1 MSAAPVEVDP
11 SATPVALVTGAAG
24 GLGTAL
30 LAALRRDGFA
40 VVGVDVAPVVGPCA
54 ESHVLDVRD
63 AAGLRALA
71 ADVVER
77 RGRLDAV
84 VAAAAVMGG
93 GTPLWET
100 PDTVLDEL
108 WDVDARGVWN
118 TAVACVPHLL
128 VSPEPHRARF
138 VAVASAAGERGMFGL
153 AAYTAAKHAVV
164 GIVRGLAAD
173 LVGTGAAAVA
183 VSPGAM
189 RTPMLTATAGLY
201 GVAEAELAAHQGLRR
216 ALEPAE
222 VAEVVALCCS
232 PAGAAL
238 NGSVVNAD
246 GGFGL

>member
-1 MSAAPVEVDP
+1 MSPTPA
-11 SATPVALVTGAAG
+11 ATPVALVTGAAG
-24 GLGTAL
+24 GLGTAV

-40 VVGVDVAPVVGPCA
+40 VVGVDVVPVGGACA

-71 ADVVER
+71 TDVVAR
-77 RGRLDAV
+77 HGRLDAV

-93 GTPLWET
+93 GTRLWET
-100 PDTVLDEL
+100 PDAVLDEL

-118 TAVACVPHLL
+118 TAVATVPHLL
-128 VSPEPHRARF
+128 APPEPHRARF
-138 VAVASAAGERGMFGL
+138 VAIASAAGEHGMFGL
-153 AAYTAAKHAVV
+153 AAYTTVKHAVV

-173 LVGTGAAAVA
+173 LAGTGAAAVA

-189 RTPMLTATAGLY
+189 ATPMLTTTAGLY
-201 GVAEAELAAHQGLRR
+201 GVPEDELAAHQGLRR
-216 ALEPAE
+216 ALDPVE
-222 VAEVVALCCS
+222 VADVVALCCS